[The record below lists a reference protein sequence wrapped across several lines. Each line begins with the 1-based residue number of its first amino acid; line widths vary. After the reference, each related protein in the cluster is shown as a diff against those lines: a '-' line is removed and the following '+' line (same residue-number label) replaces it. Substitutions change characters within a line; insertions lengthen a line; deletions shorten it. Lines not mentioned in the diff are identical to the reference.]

1 MGRGSR
7 RISSEDA
14 QDAVASADSML
25 PQEASPVL
33 AQEPSPGIA
42 TKDVRAIV
50 YNMVRKKA
58 MDLLMRREHAVAE
71 LQKKLIAKDYDID
84 IVAEVVERLANEGL
98 VSDERFTEAF
108 VRYRRNNGYGPR
120 RIQSELRE
128 RGVSEKIQSTYLDSG
143 DPQWFEHAA
152 LVQSKRFGDSLPEDF
167 KERAR
172 QARFLQYRGFTSDQI
187 REVLD
192 DS

>member
-1 MGRGSR
+1 MGR
-7 RISSEDA
+7 EQV
-14 QDAVASADSML
+14 QDAMSAAETGLLMDVSVDLSADLSAEVSTEIS
-25 PQEASPVL
+25 Q
-33 AQEPSPGIA
+33 IA
-42 TKDVRAIV
+42 FKELRKA
-50 YNMVRKKA
+50 VRKKA
-58 MDLLMRREHAVAE
+58 MDLLMRREHAVVE
-71 LQKKLIAKDYDID
+71 LQKKLNARDYDRD
-84 IVAEVVERLANEGL
+84 IVSEVVEQLMNEGL

-108 VRYRRNNGYGPR
+108 VRYRSNNGRGPQ

-128 RGVSEKIQSTYLDSG
+128 RGVNEKIQATYLDVG
-143 DPQWFEHAA
+143 DSQWFERAA
-152 LVQSKRFGDSLPEDF
+152 QVRNKRFGEELPEDF

>member
-1 MGRGSR
+1 MSR
-7 RISSEDA
+7 DQTQGALTSVESAFSTE
-14 QDAVASADSML
+14 VSADLSAELSM
-25 PQEASPVL
+25 EVSR
-33 AQEPSPGIA
+33 IA
-42 TKDVRAIV
+42 LKELHKT
-50 YNMVRKKA
+50 VRKKA

-71 LQKKLIAKDYDID
+71 LQKKLNAKDYDAD
-84 IVAEVVERLANEGL
+84 IVAEVVEQLMDEGL
-98 VSDERFTEAF
+98 VSDARFTEAF
-108 VRYRRNNGYGPR
+108 VRYRSNNGRGPQ

-128 RGVSEKIQSTYLDSG
+128 RGVSEKIQAAYLDMG
-143 DPQWFEHAA
+143 DSQWFVRAEQ
-152 LVQSKRFGDSLPEDF
+152 VRSKRFGDAPPEDF